1 MQFTNSNT
9 LTVDNNQVDKKHFIK
24 DFFRLFCVVNC
35 SEPLDGAAP
44 AQTYSS
50 IQITFSSLKV
60 FAQQMLLL
68 LKPATLWNIYSCP
81 LGCGCAGQQEQQTEI
96 KHDFLF
102 SSDLGF

>member
-60 FAQQMLLL
+60 FCSTNVAAVKTSNTVEYLQLPFGMWLCR
-68 LKPATLWNIYSCP
+68 T
-81 LGCGCAGQQEQQTEI
+81 AGAANGNKT
-96 KHDFLF
+96 
-102 SSDLGF
+102 